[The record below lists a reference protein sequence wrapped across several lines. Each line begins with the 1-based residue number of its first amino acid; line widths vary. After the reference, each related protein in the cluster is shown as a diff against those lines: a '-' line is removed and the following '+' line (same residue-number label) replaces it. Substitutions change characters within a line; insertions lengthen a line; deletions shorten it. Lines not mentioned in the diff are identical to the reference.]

1 MNINEFTN
9 HQFMYKLPSNKLY
22 KLKSPPREINT
33 IPAILE
39 ISYQIP
45 FQNEILRNNN
55 SLINSYKESKEKLN
69 LNIFQNTFL
78 QNNPIKI
85 KDIKNPFRKLL
96 EDKMKI
102 KPFKLKGKKVKLKLS
117 FSNKKKKNNLIIS
130 RNKIPIDNF
139 NKSDNKNYNDNLIT
153 DLKTKLL
160 KSEKKKSLTGLK
172 IKPNINFPE
181 IEGNNNFII
190 HSVRNKN

>member
-9 HQFMYKLPSNKLY
+9 HQFMSKLPSNKLY
-22 KLKSPPREINT
+22 KLKSPLREINT

-78 QNNPIKI
+78 QNNPIKN

-117 FSNKKKKNNLIIS
+117 FSNEEQKNNLIIS

-139 NKSDNKNYNDNLIT
+139 NKSDNKKYNDNLIT

>member
-85 KDIKNPFRKLL
+85 KDIKSPFRKLL

-117 FSNKKKKNNLIIS
+117 FSNEEQKNNLMIS

-139 NKSDNKNYNDNLIT
+139 NKSDNKKYNDNLIT

>member
-1 MNINEFTN
+1 MNINEYTN

-22 KLKSPPREINT
+22 KLKSTPREINS

-117 FSNKKKKNNLIIS
+117 FSNEEQKNNLIIS

-139 NKSDNKNYNDNLIT
+139 NKSDNKKYNDNLIT

>member
-9 HQFMYKLPSNKLY
+9 HQFMYKLSSNKLY
-22 KLKSPPREINT
+22 KLKSTPREINS

-45 FQNEILRNNN
+45 FQNEFLRNNN

-78 QNNPIKI
+78 QNNPMKI

-117 FSNKKKKNNLIIS
+117 FSNEEQKNNLIIS
-130 RNKIPIDNF
+130 RNKIPIYNF
-139 NKSDNKNYNDNLIT
+139 NKSDNEKYNDNLIT
-153 DLKTKLL
+153 DLKSKLL
-160 KSEKKKSLTGLK
+160 KSEKKKSLTELK
-172 IKPNINFPE
+172 INSNINFPE

>member
-117 FSNKKKKNNLIIS
+117 FSNEEQKNNLIIS

-139 NKSDNKNYNDNLIT
+139 NKSDNKKYNDNLIT

-160 KSEKKKSLTGLK
+160 KSEKKKSLTK
-172 IKPNINFPE
+172 IK
-181 IEGNNNFII
+181 
-190 HSVRNKN
+190 NKDKY

>member
-22 KLKSPPREINT
+22 KLKSPLREINT

-78 QNNPIKI
+78 QNNPIKN

-117 FSNKKKKNNLIIS
+117 FSNEEQKNNLIIS

-139 NKSDNKNYNDNLIT
+139 NKSDNKKYNDNLIT

>member
-117 FSNKKKKNNLIIS
+117 FSKEEQKNNLIIS

-139 NKSDNKNYNDNLIT
+139 NKSDNKKYNDNLIT
-153 DLKTKLL
+153 NLKTKLL

-172 IKPNINFPE
+172 IKPNINFHE

>member
-22 KLKSPPREINT
+22 KLKSTPREINS

-45 FQNEILRNNN
+45 FQNEFLRNNN

-78 QNNPIKI
+78 QNNPMKI

-117 FSNKKKKNNLIIS
+117 FSNEEQKNNLIIS

-139 NKSDNKNYNDNLIT
+139 NKSDNKKYNDNLIT

-172 IKPNINFPE
+172 IKTNINFPE

>member
-22 KLKSPPREINT
+22 KLKSTPREINS

-45 FQNEILRNNN
+45 FQNEFLRNNN

-117 FSNKKKKNNLIIS
+117 FSKEEQKNNLIIS

-139 NKSDNKNYNDNLIT
+139 NKSDNKKYNDNLIT
-153 DLKTKLL
+153 NLKTKLL

>member
-22 KLKSPPREINT
+22 KLKSTPREINS

-117 FSNKKKKNNLIIS
+117 FSNEEQKNNLIIS

>member
-22 KLKSPPREINT
+22 KLKSPLREINT

-78 QNNPIKI
+78 QNNPIKN

-117 FSNKKKKNNLIIS
+117 FSKEEQKNNLIIS

-139 NKSDNKNYNDNLIT
+139 NKSDNKKYNDNLIT

>member
-9 HQFMYKLPSNKLY
+9 HQFMSKLPSNKLY

-117 FSNKKKKNNLIIS
+117 FSNEEQKNNLIIS

-139 NKSDNKNYNDNLIT
+139 NKSDNKKYNDNLIT

>member
-78 QNNPIKI
+78 QNNPIKN

-117 FSNKKKKNNLIIS
+117 FSNEEQKNNLIIS

-139 NKSDNKNYNDNLIT
+139 NKSDNKKYNDNLIT

>member
-117 FSNKKKKNNLIIS
+117 FSKEEQKNNLIIS

-172 IKPNINFPE
+172 IKPNINFHE

>member
-22 KLKSPPREINT
+22 KLKSPLREINT

-117 FSNKKKKNNLIIS
+117 FSNEEQKNNLIIS

>member
-1 MNINEFTN
+1 MNINEYTN

-22 KLKSPPREINT
+22 KLKSTPREINS

-45 FQNEILRNNN
+45 FQNEFLRNNN

-117 FSNKKKKNNLIIS
+117 FSNEEQKNNLIIS

-139 NKSDNKNYNDNLIT
+139 NKSDNKKYNDNLIT

>member
-9 HQFMYKLPSNKLY
+9 HQFMHKLPSNKLY

-117 FSNKKKKNNLIIS
+117 FSNEEQKNNLIIS

-139 NKSDNKNYNDNLIT
+139 NKSDNKKYNDNLIT

>member
-78 QNNPIKI
+78 QNNPIKN

-117 FSNKKKKNNLIIS
+117 FSNEEQKNNLMIS

-139 NKSDNKNYNDNLIT
+139 NKSDNKKYNDNLIT

>member
-55 SLINSYKESKEKLN
+55 SLLNSYKESKEKLN

-117 FSNKKKKNNLIIS
+117 FSNEEQKNNLIIS

-153 DLKTKLL
+153 DLKSKLL
-160 KSEKKKSLTGLK
+160 KKKKKKSLTGLK

>member
-22 KLKSPPREINT
+22 KLKSTPREINS

-45 FQNEILRNNN
+45 FQNEFLRNNN

-78 QNNPIKI
+78 QNNPMKI

-117 FSNKKKKNNLIIS
+117 FSNEEQKNNLIIS
-130 RNKIPIDNF
+130 RNKIPIYNF
-139 NKSDNKNYNDNLIT
+139 NKSDNEKYNDNLIT
-153 DLKTKLL
+153 DLKSKLL
-160 KSEKKKSLTGLK
+160 KSEKKKSLTELK
-172 IKPNINFPE
+172 INSNINFPE

>member
-22 KLKSPPREINT
+22 KLKSTPREINS

-45 FQNEILRNNN
+45 FQNEFLRNNN

-102 KPFKLKGKKVKLKLS
+102 NPFKLKGKKVKLKLS
-117 FSNKKKKNNLIIS
+117 FSKEEQKNNLIIS

-139 NKSDNKNYNDNLIT
+139 NKSDNKKYNDNLIT
-153 DLKTKLL
+153 NLKTKLL

>member
-117 FSNKKKKNNLIIS
+117 FSNEEQKNNLIIS

-139 NKSDNKNYNDNLIT
+139 NKSDNKKYNDNLIT

>member
-22 KLKSPPREINT
+22 KLKSTPREINS

-45 FQNEILRNNN
+45 FQNEFLRNNN

-85 KDIKNPFRKLL
+85 KEIKNPFRKLL

-117 FSNKKKKNNLIIS
+117 FSKEEQKNNLIIS

-139 NKSDNKNYNDNLIT
+139 NKSDNKKYNDNLIT
-153 DLKTKLL
+153 NLKTKLL
-160 KSEKKKSLTGLK
+160 KSEKKKSLTILK

>member
-117 FSNKKKKNNLIIS
+117 FSNEEQKNNLMIS

-139 NKSDNKNYNDNLIT
+139 NKSDNKKYNDNLIT